1 MIIDDA
7 VQSTGNDVERNL
19 VFTEGFHAASLL
31 FFFFFNL
38 YMMYQDSSE

>member
-19 VFTEGFHAASLL
+19 IFTEGFHAASLL
-31 FFFFFNL
+31 FFFFNL